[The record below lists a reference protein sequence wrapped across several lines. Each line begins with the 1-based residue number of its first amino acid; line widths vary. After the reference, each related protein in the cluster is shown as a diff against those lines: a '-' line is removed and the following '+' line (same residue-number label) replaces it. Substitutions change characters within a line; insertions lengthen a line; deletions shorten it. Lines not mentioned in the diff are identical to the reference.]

1 MQFLNPNN
9 PTQHI
14 HFVFKYSV
22 TGEIVDPLTLISCF
36 HFRIMLLLLLLLLLF
51 LYYVRQETY
60 AMIIVTYMLCVFCKS
75 LFLTT
80 WPKNRQTSSTTILFF
95 LLIRLQNAGQRARLT
110 STPTICSHVLNLLF
124 SKNFSEGLNIKLN

>member
-1 MQFLNPNN
+1 MHFLNPNN

-36 HFRIMLLLLLLLLLF
+36 HFRIMLLLLLLLLF

-60 AMIIVTYMLCVFCKS
+60 AMIIVTYMFFFFCKS

-80 WPKNRQTSSTTILFF
+80 WPKNSQTSSTTILFF

-110 STPTICSHVLNLLF
+110 STPTIVHMSLTYCFQRISVRV
-124 SKNFSEGLNIKLN
+124 